1 MPRTWSNIKYTETR
15 SAAQRAKNRPA
26 RVTLFMV
33 LMALCVILFN
43 AVIAVS
49 MNTVLRHPIT
59 EIPNLAHPPKDN

>member
-15 SAAQRAKNRPA
+15 SAAQKIRKKPSSL
-26 RVTLFMV
+26 TLFV
-33 LMALCVILFN
+33 LLMLFN
-43 AVIAVS
+43 LALFGGLIAYT